1 MQAVSMFFGNFL
13 RSPTLKRVA
22 IALSLLVGLCAG
34 AALAG
39 GGGGASSTV
48 TLSAIAT
55 NIGKSVT
62 SLSIILEDTALI
74 AGIGFILASFF
85 KFHQHKMNPQQAP
98 MSQGITL
105 LLIGAGLTLFPVLI
119 PTAAT
124 VVVGTGQ
131 TLGTISGG
139 AITSL
144 ISG

>member
-1 MQAVSMFFGNFL
+1 MQAL
-13 RSPTLKRVA
+13 AKHLKKILIGLSILTGLCVGIA
-22 IALSLLVGLCAG
+22 IAHEGNSD
-34 AALAG
+34 
-39 GGGGASSTV
+39 TV
-48 TLSAIAT
+48 TLSVIAT
-55 NIGKSVT
+55 NIGASVT

-85 KFHQHKMNPQQAP
+85 KFHQHKLNPTQVP

-131 TLGTISGG
+131 SLGNITGT
-139 AITSL
+139 AITN
-144 ISG
+144 IIGG